1 MSLLSWISNK
11 SHVIEQEKKRLKE
24 ELDLSIVLFDRRRG
38 EVERVAGE
46 VMNVMHRRRH
56 DDEKN

>member
-11 SHVIEQEKKRLKE
+11 AHTIEQEKKRLKE

-46 VMNVMHRRRH
+46 AMNVMHRRRR